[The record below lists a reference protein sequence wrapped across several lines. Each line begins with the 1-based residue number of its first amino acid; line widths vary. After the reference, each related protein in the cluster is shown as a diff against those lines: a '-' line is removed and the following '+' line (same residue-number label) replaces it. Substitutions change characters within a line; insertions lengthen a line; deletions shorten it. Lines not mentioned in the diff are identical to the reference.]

1 MIKKLIAGIGLAL
14 ALFAVY
20 WGIQMYASN
29 AAEAKVN
36 EVIAKNASIVDVDY
50 KKVSVDLLRTDVH
63 LFDILVSPVNAKEKI
78 SIDEI
83 IISDFDD
90 QSDIPSF
97 LSMTCNG
104 IGLNINDLGKN
115 AHKLRALGYNDK
127 LMVNLTTNYTCDKE
141 KRELNIQKLSLGA
154 DDIGKISVGFRLGN
168 ISLEPVEIAML
179 IFSFPQ
185 IIFHEARIEYQD
197 DSLVDRLIKF
207 GAEQKNVSAEDFK
220 KALIGDIEK
229 EIAKEKDEFAQNAL
243 IEVKKFLADPDDF
256 TISACPSQPQPLG
269 RIMRTHNPKDFIKLL
284 NIHLQS

>member
-115 AHKLRALGYNDK
+115 AHKLRALGY
-127 LMVNLTTNYTCDKE
+127 
-141 KRELNIQKLSLGA
+141 KR
-154 DDIGKISVGFRLGN
+154 
-168 ISLEPVEIAML
+168 
-179 IFSFPQ
+179 
-185 IIFHEARIEYQD
+185 
-197 DSLVDRLIKF
+197 
-207 GAEQKNVSAEDFK
+207 
-220 KALIGDIEK
+220 
-229 EIAKEKDEFAQNAL
+229 
-243 IEVKKFLADPDDF
+243 
-256 TISACPSQPQPLG
+256 
-269 RIMRTHNPKDFIKLL
+269 
-284 NIHLQS
+284 